1 VVVDS
6 VPEPLRADAKRN
18 RDQIVS
24 VARRLFVERGVDIP
38 MEEIAREA
46 GVGIGTLY
54 RRFPDR
60 GALVLAVHV
69 ETLEGL
75 AALARAAMEEEP
87 DAWRALERVVR
98 CCTAYRFDVLRSVYN
113 PELEAELIALPA
125 LQAAADE
132 WLTRIDQLVKRA
144 QADCVMRL
152 DVGSG
157 DLLATISMV
166 ICHPPELPPSMA
178 EMMRARFLDVMLD
191 GLRVQGN
198 SPLTGSPVGTD
209 DLKAAAAS

>member
-1 VVVDS
+1 VFGTNG
-6 VPEPLRADAKRN
+6 EQLRADAKRN
-18 RDQIVS
+18 RDQIVAA
-24 VARRLFVERGVDIP
+24 ARRLFVERGVDVP

-60 GALVLAVHV
+60 ESLILAVHIG
-69 ETLEGL
+69 TLQGL
-75 AALARAAMEEEP
+75 AAMARTAMEEEP
-87 DAWRALERVVR
+87 DAWSALERVVR

-113 PELEAELIALPA
+113 PEMEAALVASPD

-144 QADCVMRL
+144 QADGIMRP
-152 DVGSG
+152 DIGSG

-178 EMMRARFLDVMLD
+178 EMMRTRFLEVMLD
-191 GLRVQGN
+191 GLRISDG
-198 SPLTGSPVGTD
+198 SRLTGSPVESR
-209 DLKAAAAS
+209 DLKAASIAG